1 MNWEYVREYVL
12 DPSEDSPAEARA
24 HVREALTGIA
34 DEDTLDQVQL
44 VVSELVTNSV
54 LYGPG
59 VPITLRLRIDAA
71 RRIYGE
77 IEDQGDAVVAMPSPD
92 PSRSVGGLGLSIVDR
107 LVSAW
112 GVHPGSS
119 HVWFRFAATA

>member
-12 DPSEDSPAEARA
+12 DPCEDSPAEARA
-24 HVREALTGIA
+24 HVRDALTDIA
-34 DEDTLDQVQL
+34 DEDTLERVQL

-59 VPITLRLRIDAA
+59 VPITLRLTIDAA
-71 RRIYGE
+71 GVICGE
-77 IEDQGDAVVAMPSPD
+77 IEDQGKGLVGTPSPD

-112 GVHPGSS
+112 GVHPDSS
-119 HVWFRFAATA
+119 HVWFRLAAAA

>member
-12 DPSEDSPAEARA
+12 DPCEDSPAEARA
-24 HVREALTGIA
+24 HVRDALTDMA
-34 DEDTLDQVQL
+34 DDDTLDRVQL

-59 VPITLRLRIDAA
+59 EPITLRLTIDAA
-71 RRIYGE
+71 GRICGE
-77 IEDQGDAVVAMPSPD
+77 IEDQGEGAVAMPSPD
-92 PSRSVGGLGLSIVDR
+92 SARSVGGLGLSIVDR

-119 HVWFRFAATA
+119 HVWFRFASTA